1 MRAAA
6 CTAHLGADHPVRVI
20 IDQFDGLR
28 RDGLGEGRPAGAR
41 VVLRAAIEEQVAAGG
56 AVVEAVIVSVYELA
70 CERLESPTAVPGTG
84 NENQCGHGRASL
96 ISTTMK

>member
-6 CTAHLGADHPVRVI
+6 CTAHLGADQIVRAI
-20 IDQFDGLR
+20 IDQFDGIR

-41 VVLRAAIEEQVAAGG
+41 VILCSAVEEQVAAGG